1 MKAKKKTGSLER
13 RNARAGWLFC
23 LPFLIGLVL
32 FFIFPILQ
40 NINISFRTL
49 TAGTKGMNMEWIGL
63 ENYYD
68 IFNTDAW
75 FMKDLVD
82 SLQTIGINFL
92 SILLF
97 SFFIATILNQ
107 KFIGRGFA
115 RAMFFLP
122 VVIGSGLV
130 LVMQNNEMQS
140 IAMDNITQAATSDT
154 GVTQMSQIILEL
166 TKSIGNGS
174 GLVEFVNEA
183 VKRVYDII
191 TSSGVQIL
199 IFLAGLQTISPSL
212 FEASSMEGATAW
224 ENFWKIT
231 VPMISPLILVNAV
244 YTIVDSM
251 CGVNNVMVSRINWRF
266 TNGNYGYAA
275 AMGWVY
281 FPLVIVLLGI
291 LILITRKMIY
301 YEND

>member
-49 TAGTKGMNMEWIGL
+49 TAGTKGMNMEWIGF

-68 IFNTDAW
+68 IFNSDAW

-231 VPMISPLILVNAV
+231 VPMISPLIIVNAV

-251 CGVNNVMVSRINWRF
+251 CGVNNVMVSRIN
-266 TNGNYGYAA
+266 
-275 AMGWVY
+275 
-281 FPLVIVLLGI
+281 
-291 LILITRKMIY
+291 
-301 YEND
+301 

>member
-49 TAGTKGMNMEWIGL
+49 TAGTKGMNMEWIGF

-68 IFNTDAW
+68 IFNSDAW

-231 VPMISPLILVNAV
+231 VPMISPLIIVNAV